1 MNKLIYILIS
11 ILATLFAFKI
21 YAAERTVQYR
31 DMELAGIVVDS
42 QSLSPLGKVTILD
55 NNNKKIGE
63 TDTNGYFKVKFA
75 VNKTGEVV
83 FKIKLEKSGYQSFT
97 QNDHWSNL
105 ENPSGSFC
113 FGMKK
118 NNTNGESFSK
128 ILGRNLTYTYAKAG
142 MEQIKENRKA
152 DEIVNSAKQGNDHLI
167 LNINGEKYLVTNFNY
182 FKLGSRDKYIMINNI
197 IEPIEGLN
205 NKLKRSNIKNLSRL
219 GGKEAQF
226 DLTTF

>member
-1 MNKLIYILIS
+1 
-11 ILATLFAFKI
+11 
-21 YAAERTVQYR
+21 
-31 DMELAGIVVDS
+31 
-42 QSLSPLGKVTILD
+42 
-55 NNNKKIGE
+55 
-63 TDTNGYFKVKFA
+63 
-75 VNKTGEVV
+75 
-83 FKIKLEKSGYQSFT
+83 
-97 QNDHWSNL
+97 
-105 ENPSGSFC
+105 
-113 FGMKK
+113 
-118 NNTNGESFSK
+118 
-128 ILGRNLTYTYAKAG
+128 

>member
-1 MNKLIYILIS
+1 MTIGVIWKIL
-11 ILATLFAFKI
+11 
-21 YAAERTVQYR
+21 Q
-31 DMELAGIVVDS
+31 EL
-42 QSLSPLGKVTILD
+42 LLW
-55 NNNKKIGE
+55 NE
-63 TDTNGYFKVKFA
+63 
-75 VNKTGEVV
+75 
-83 FKIKLEKSGYQSFT
+83 
-97 QNDHWSNL
+97 
-105 ENPSGSFC
+105 
-113 FGMKK
+113 K